1 MGIYL
6 ETDIYQPKIS
16 RKGFMEYEIEL
27 KLLTNEHA
35 GEVIETK
42 LLPQLNASITQKT
55 LVLTNHYFDT
65 PDRVLRQHDIGLRIR
80 GNNQDFEQTLKTSG
94 KSIGGLHQRPEYNVQ
109 LDALKKQN
117 FEVPDLRLFPLSAW
131 PKTIDVD
138 ELQTKIETLFS
149 THFERSVY
157 LLEFSHGDIV
167 ELVWDLGEVRS
178 ANKSAPIC
186 EIELELKKGDTKA
199 LFDLA
204 KRIVGLLPTSI
215 GTDSKAARGYHLR
228 DGLPAK
234 KREKHQQ
241 KRAEKL
247 PLEADE
253 HARLLTTLLQ
263 DFQLFS
269 AEIRHQYSEELAT
282 NIKHVLVGLV
292 DNIAQFRDYFP
303 CPFLERIH
311 IKLQDLVNDWSLV
324 SKQNNKN
331 DICSLLTRAS
341 TTQLQLDILQSL
353 VEQPWSP
360 KV

>member
-1 MGIYL
+1 
-6 ETDIYQPKIS
+6 
-16 RKGFMEYEIEL
+16 MEYEIEL
-27 KLLTNEHA
+27 KLLTNEDA
-35 GEVIETK
+35 GEVIETR
-42 LLPQLNASITQKT
+42 LLPQLNASVTQET

-80 GNNQDFEQTLKTSG
+80 GNNQKFEQTLKTSG

-109 LDALKKQN
+109 LEKLKKHN
-117 FEVPDLRLFPLSAW
+117 VDTPDLGLFPLSAW

-138 ELQTKIETLFS
+138 DLQIKIETLFT
-149 THFERSVY
+149 THFERKVY
-157 LLEFSHGDIV
+157 LLEFPHGDIV
-167 ELVWDLGEVRS
+167 ELVWDIGEV
-178 ANKSAPIC
+178 KSGHKSVPIC

-234 KREKHQQ
+234 KREQYQQ
-241 KRAEKL
+241 KRAHKT
-247 PLEADE
+247 PLKAQQY
-253 HARLLTTLLQ
+253 ALLLTTLLQ
-263 DFQLFS
+263 DFQLLS
-269 AEIRHQYSEELAT
+269 AEIRRQYSEELTT

-303 CPFLERIH
+303 CPCLDSIH

-324 SKQNNKN
+324 SQQINKN
-331 DICSLLTRAS
+331 DMCSLLTRAS
-341 TTQLQLDILQSL
+341 TTQLQLDIVQSL
-353 VEQPWSP
+353 VEQPWSS